1 MEIQAFAKL
10 NLTLDILGKRED
22 GYHDLRMVMQSITL
36 ADTLTLEENQGEG
49 LRVSANLRFLPT
61 GEKNLAAAA
70 ALRFWEALGR
80 EPEDLDIRI
89 EKRIPVCA
97 GMAGGS
103 SDAAAVLRA
112 LNQRAGDPFSP
123 KELARLGERVGSDV
137 PYCVLGGTALAEGR
151 GEVLTPLAPLT
162 ALAEAK
168 VRNRITGIVNDAVA
182 RTLEE
187 QGISYADL
195 VTVTFE
201 LDGAESAPAPTGQQ
215 LEITMSGSEGEH
227 TITTT
232 LLDTPAAAGFASHLP
247 LSFSMTDYMGREKHA
262 HMDFSIGDS
271 LLENITVDYEI
282 GDIIY
287 YPPGPTFA
295 MYYDHDGRTIAA
307 GMEVIARMDQDGIG
321 ALGSYAG
328 NVDVTVSLAE

>member
-80 EPEDLDIRI
+80 EPENLDIRI

-112 LNQRAGDPFSP
+112 LNRRAGEPFSP

-151 GEVLTPLAPLT
+151 GEVLTPLAPLPRCWVVACKPDFPISTPELFAQADRVKLRRRPDT
-162 ALAEAK
+162 ARLVAALEA
-168 VRNRITGIVNDAVA
+168 GDLGGVA
-182 RTLEE
+182 RRM
-187 QGISYADL
+187 YN
-195 VTVTFE
+195 VFE
-201 LDGAESAPAPTGQQ
+201 DVLPARLYTRVAEIKNILIQCGALGAN
-215 LEITMSGSEGEH
+215 MSGS
-227 TITTT
+227 
-232 LLDTPAAAGFASHLP
+232 
-247 LSFSMTDYMGREKHA
+247 
-262 HMDFSIGDS
+262 
-271 LLENITVDYEI
+271 
-282 GDIIY
+282 
-287 YPPGPTFA
+287 GPTAFGLF
-295 MYYDHDGRTIAA
+295 DRLEAA
-307 GMEVIARMDQDGIG
+307 QEARACLAQRYRDTF
-321 ALGSYAG
+321 LCE
-328 NVDVTVSLAE
+328 TV

>member
-80 EPEDLDIRI
+80 ELEDLDIRI

-151 GEVLTPLAPLT
+151 GEVLTPLPPLPRCWVVACKPDFPISTPELFAQADRVKLRRRPDT
-162 ALAEAK
+162 AGLVAALEA
-168 VRNRITGIVNDAVA
+168 GDLGGVA
-182 RTLEE
+182 RRM
-187 QGISYADL
+187 YN
-195 VTVTFE
+195 VFE
-201 LDGAESAPAPTGQQ
+201 DVLPARLYTRVAEIKNILIQCGALGAN
-215 LEITMSGSEGEH
+215 MSGS
-227 TITTT
+227 
-232 LLDTPAAAGFASHLP
+232 
-247 LSFSMTDYMGREKHA
+247 
-262 HMDFSIGDS
+262 
-271 LLENITVDYEI
+271 
-282 GDIIY
+282 
-287 YPPGPTFA
+287 GPTAFGLF
-295 MYYDHDGRTIAA
+295 DRLEAA
-307 GMEVIARMDQDGIG
+307 QEARACLAQRYRDTF
-321 ALGSYAG
+321 LCE
-328 NVDVTVSLAE
+328 TV

>member
-80 EPEDLDIRI
+80 EPENLDIRI

-112 LNQRAGDPFSP
+112 LNQRAGEPFSP

-151 GEVLTPLAPLT
+151 GEVLTPLAPLPRCWVVACKPDFPISTPELFAQADRVKLRRRPDT
-162 ALAEAK
+162 AGLVAALEA
-168 VRNRITGIVNDAVA
+168 GDLGGVA
-182 RTLEE
+182 RRMYNVFEDVLPARLYTRVAE
-187 QGISYADL
+187 IKNDL
-195 VTVTFE
+195 IQC
-201 LDGAESAPAPTGQQ
+201 GALGAN
-215 LEITMSGSEGEH
+215 MSGS
-227 TITTT
+227 
-232 LLDTPAAAGFASHLP
+232 
-247 LSFSMTDYMGREKHA
+247 
-262 HMDFSIGDS
+262 
-271 LLENITVDYEI
+271 
-282 GDIIY
+282 
-287 YPPGPTFA
+287 GPTAFGLF
-295 MYYDHDGRTIAA
+295 DRLEAA
-307 GMEVIARMDQDGIG
+307 QEDRACLAQRYRDTF
-321 ALGSYAG
+321 LCE
-328 NVDVTVSLAE
+328 TV

>member
-151 GEVLTPLAPLT
+151 GEVLTPLPPLPRCWVVACKPDYPISTPELFAQADRVKLRRRPDTAGLVT
-162 ALAEAK
+162 ALEA
-168 VRNRITGIVNDAVA
+168 GDLGGVA
-182 RTLEE
+182 RRM
-187 QGISYADL
+187 YN
-195 VTVTFE
+195 VFE
-201 LDGAESAPAPTGQQ
+201 DVLPARLYTRVAEIKNILIQCGALGAN
-215 LEITMSGSEGEH
+215 MSGS
-227 TITTT
+227 
-232 LLDTPAAAGFASHLP
+232 
-247 LSFSMTDYMGREKHA
+247 
-262 HMDFSIGDS
+262 
-271 LLENITVDYEI
+271 
-282 GDIIY
+282 
-287 YPPGPTFA
+287 GPTAFGLF
-295 MYYDHDGRTIAA
+295 DRLEAA
-307 GMEVIARMDQDGIG
+307 QEARACLAQRYRDTF
-321 ALGSYAG
+321 LCE
-328 NVDVTVSLAE
+328 TV

>member
-112 LNQRAGDPFSP
+112 LNQRAGEPFSP

-151 GEVLTPLAPLT
+151 GEMLTPLAPLPRCWVVACKPDFPISTPELFAQADRVKLRRRPDT
-162 ALAEAK
+162 AGLVAALEA
-168 VRNRITGIVNDAVA
+168 GDLGGVA
-182 RTLEE
+182 RRMYNVFEDVLPARLYTRVAE
-187 QGISYADL
+187 IKNDL
-195 VTVTFE
+195 IQC
-201 LDGAESAPAPTGQQ
+201 GALGAN
-215 LEITMSGSEGEH
+215 MSGS
-227 TITTT
+227 
-232 LLDTPAAAGFASHLP
+232 
-247 LSFSMTDYMGREKHA
+247 
-262 HMDFSIGDS
+262 
-271 LLENITVDYEI
+271 
-282 GDIIY
+282 
-287 YPPGPTFA
+287 GPTAFGLF
-295 MYYDHDGRTIAA
+295 DRLEAA
-307 GMEVIARMDQDGIG
+307 QEARACLAQRYRDTF
-321 ALGSYAG
+321 LCE
-328 NVDVTVSLAE
+328 TV

>member
-80 EPEDLDIRI
+80 EPENLDIRI

-112 LNQRAGDPFSP
+112 LNQRAGEPFSP
-123 KELARLGERVGSDV
+123 RELAKIGERVGSDV

-151 GEVLTPLAPLT
+151 GEVLTPLAPLPRCWVVACKPDFPISTPELFAQADRVKLRRRPDT
-162 ALAEAK
+162 AGLVAALEA
-168 VRNRITGIVNDAVA
+168 GDLGGVA
-182 RTLEE
+182 RRMYNVFEDVLPARLYTRVAE
-187 QGISYADL
+187 IKNDL
-195 VTVTFE
+195 IQC
-201 LDGAESAPAPTGQQ
+201 GALGAN
-215 LEITMSGSEGEH
+215 MSGS
-227 TITTT
+227 
-232 LLDTPAAAGFASHLP
+232 
-247 LSFSMTDYMGREKHA
+247 
-262 HMDFSIGDS
+262 
-271 LLENITVDYEI
+271 
-282 GDIIY
+282 
-287 YPPGPTFA
+287 GPTAFGLF
-295 MYYDHDGRTIAA
+295 DRLEAA
-307 GMEVIARMDQDGIG
+307 QEARACLAQRYRDTF
-321 ALGSYAG
+321 LCE
-328 NVDVTVSLAE
+328 TV

>member
-80 EPEDLDIRI
+80 EPENLDIRI

-112 LNQRAGDPFSP
+112 LNQRAGEPFSP
-123 KELARLGERVGSDV
+123 TELARLGERVGSDV

-151 GEVLTPLAPLT
+151 GEVLTPLAPLPRCWVVACKPDFPISTPELFAQADRVKLRRRPDT
-162 ALAEAK
+162 AGLVAALEA
-168 VRNRITGIVNDAVA
+168 GDLGGVA
-182 RTLEE
+182 RRM
-187 QGISYADL
+187 YN
-195 VTVTFE
+195 VFE
-201 LDGAESAPAPTGQQ
+201 DVLPARLYTRVAEIKNILIQCGALGAN
-215 LEITMSGSEGEH
+215 MSGS
-227 TITTT
+227 
-232 LLDTPAAAGFASHLP
+232 
-247 LSFSMTDYMGREKHA
+247 
-262 HMDFSIGDS
+262 
-271 LLENITVDYEI
+271 
-282 GDIIY
+282 
-287 YPPGPTFA
+287 GPTAFGLF
-295 MYYDHDGRTIAA
+295 DRLEAA
-307 GMEVIARMDQDGIG
+307 QEARACLAQRYRDTF
-321 ALGSYAG
+321 LCE
-328 NVDVTVSLAE
+328 TV